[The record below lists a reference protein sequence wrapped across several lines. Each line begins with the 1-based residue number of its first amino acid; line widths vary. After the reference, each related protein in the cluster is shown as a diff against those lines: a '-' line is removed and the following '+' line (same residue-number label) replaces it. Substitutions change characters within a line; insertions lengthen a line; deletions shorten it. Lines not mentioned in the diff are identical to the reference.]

1 MEQPEVQD
9 SEVIEAQAPES
20 TEAPQNE
27 DDQLAGLL
35 EDEQQS
41 DDEIEDELDGV
52 KVRGKKELVAK
63 IKAERLMQA
72 DYTRKTQE
80 VAEQRKA
87 MEAQREQVAQQMKMA
102 QEFAEE
108 IGAVKAIDMRLA
120 QLGQVNW
127 DQLEQTDPVQAMS
140 LQRQM
145 RDLQAARAQVANQIT
160 TKQQQRALTE
170 QQEIAKQVQ
179 EAAAVL
185 QREIKGWGPEK
196 EQQVTDFTLSLGF
209 THQQIRGI
217 TDPRLV
223 KVLHDAMVLNQLRSK
238 AQAKPKP
245 EAQPAPVTRV
255 TGGKASAASSGPSDR
270 QSVDEW
276 LKARNEQIK
285 RK

>member
-1 MEQPEVQD
+1 
-9 SEVIEAQAPES
+9 
-20 TEAPQNE
+20 
-27 DDQLAGLL
+27 
-35 EDEQQS
+35 
-41 DDEIEDELDGV
+41 
-52 KVRGKKELVAK
+52 
-63 IKAERLMQA
+63 MQA

-87 MEAQREQVAQQMKMA
+87 VEAQSEQVAQQMKMA
-102 QEFAEE
+102 LEFAEE

-209 THQQIRGI
+209 TRQQ
-217 TDPRLV
+217 TEASLTLV
-223 KVLHDAMVLNQLRSK
+223 WSRCFMTRWCLTSF
-238 AQAKPKP
+238 
-245 EAQPAPVTRV
+245 AP
-255 TGGKASAASSGPSDR
+255 
-270 QSVDEW
+270 
-276 LKARNEQIK
+276 K
-285 RK
+285 RKQSPNLKRSPLP

>member
-209 THQQIRGI
+209 TPQQIRGI